1 MNQIE
6 GVFRLPITIAVS
18 ISGIALFWFGAN
30 FMSKT
35 KIRGNEDIKL
45 IKVLLYT
52 AITVGTMY
60 DFLWKHGSNTLL
72 NLFIYLVSFFEIYSN
87 ADDIIFLFRS
97 RKKLIR
103 IGDKEY
109 KVRISRIDE

>member
-6 GVFRLPITIAVS
+6 GVFRLPITIAAS

-72 NLFIYLVSFFEIYSN
+72 NLFIFLVSFFEIYSN
-87 ADDIIFLFRS
+87 ADEIIFLIKS
-97 RKKLIR
+97 KKWIVT
-103 IGDKEY
+103 IGDREY
-109 KVRISRIDE
+109 KVRILQIED